1 MPAAKPVKEKSRKKA
16 PAAKGRAAARKAPAR
31 GSAKIAPRKA
41 APAKRAVKKG
51 AAKGAAATS
60 RRGVARKAAAPK
72 RKSYKW
78 INSPEE
84 HEDRPGQTLATRNH
98 EVIMQWARER
108 GAAPAT
114 IEGTGP
120 GYRAGV
126 LRFDFPG
133 YSGSRKLK
141 HISWEEWFQPFDERN
156 LTFLYQEHMRAGNQ
170 SNFFRMENPRREDA

>member
-1 MPAAKPVKEKSRKKA
+1 VKEEKSRKKA
-16 PAAKGRAAARKAPAR
+16 PAAKGRAGAAKKAPAR
-31 GSAKIAPRKA
+31 GAAKTAARKA
-41 APAKRAVKKG
+41 APAKKG
-51 AAKGAAATS
+51 AAKGAAKS
-60 RRGVARKAAAPK
+60 RRGVAQKAAAPK

-108 GAAPAT
+108 DAAPAT

-120 GYRAGV
+120 GDRPGV

-133 YSGSRKLK
+133 FGGGSKLK

-170 SNFFRMENPRREDA
+170 SNFFRMENPEREDA